1 MRPCVDASSMHL
13 HRSGRSLASIVQA
26 AVRWAPLQTPIP
38 EPLCHAQVSL
48 STITILLPRIR
59 LTCPL
64 VAPQNHPHRPLEC
77 VCPAHC
83 RPPPPSLSNKLTSPL
98 LPLRPISQNSLPHPT
113 PPVTL
118 RPTTRVS
125 LSPSRSSCPSPA
137 CTRAMSDRPRLLT
150 EQRASTGVRN
160 QSSPQLSFPSLFSWE
175 EEGELEI
182 DFSPSRV
189 FVADETLSSRLLL
202 RVRELRRPPE
212 VHVSEEHMKYVL
224 SSCCCSWVRC
234 AVLRT
239 DGLIHCWV
247 TLPFSIVINDL
258 RPVTVDSLV
267 YDFEAS
273 ENL

>member
-1 MRPCVDASSMHL
+1 MHL
-13 HRSGRSLASIVQA
+13 HRSGRSLVSIVQA
-26 AVRWAPLQTPIP
+26 AVRWAPLQTPIA

-48 STITILLPRIR
+48 SSITILLPRIR

-212 VHVSEEHMKYVL
+212 VHRLRRTHEVCPLLLLLLLGSLRSSEDGWTDTLLGYLALQHCHQRPSAGDGRL
-224 SSCCCSWVRC
+224 ARVR
-234 AVLRT
+234 L
-239 DGLIHCWV
+239 
-247 TLPFSIVINDL
+247 
-258 RPVTVDSLV
+258 
-267 YDFEAS
+267 
-273 ENL
+273 